1 MLPCSLLVRR
11 HRASPEIRLAL
22 AAYLL
27 ALCGQ
32 ALAQGEGGC
41 GSLANH
47 FGPFDY
53 RKASQDERRLV
64 ERFHFTPGVE
74 SLTKKESTYFG
85 GDLTYTLRVFPNHP
99 RALLTIQRLAE
110 REKTDHPSNTEF
122 SVSCFFDRAI
132 RFQPED
138 TMVRMLYA
146 QYLFK
151 RQRVDDATKQL
162 DEVIKIAKDEPFTH
176 FNVGLIF
183 LDMKNYDRALIQAHR
198 ASELGFPR
206 TELKD
211 GLAAVGK
218 WREPSPTATASPKP

>member
-1 MLPCSLLVRR
+1 M
-11 HRASPEIRLAL
+11 
-22 AAYLL
+22 
-27 ALCGQ
+27 
-32 ALAQGEGGC
+32 AQGEGGC
-41 GSLANH
+41 GSLENH
-47 FGPFDY
+47 YGPFDY
-53 RKASQDERRLV
+53 RKASQDRRNLV
-64 ERFHFTPGVE
+64 EKFHFTPGVE

-110 REKTDHPSNTEF
+110 REKTDHPSNAEF

-146 QYLFK
+146 QYLYK
-151 RQRVDDATKQL
+151 RQRTDEATKQL
-162 DEVIKIAKDEPFTH
+162 DEVIQLAKDEPFTH

-198 ASELGFPR
+198 AAELGFPR